1 MRKFILF
8 HRPANLKAFIF
19 LQLKNLIYTIII
31 CVLAAILSVL
41 LDRIGM
47 GKQNNL
53 MVFLVGV
60 LIVTV
65 LTRGYLYGFMAS
77 MISLL
82 VFNYFFTI
90 PYETFRINN
99 LQDYLLIALFL
110 ISSSICGTM
119 SLKFQRQWELSK
131 QNEATTRLLYEIS
144 ESFLNLNGKLSILKN
159 AVTYITQHTGYEC
172 SIVLDSTKFGIHD
185 IYYATEEFSL
195 RDRLNSNFHSI
206 PIKGLSDE
214 MGTITLLNPILP
226 LSEKNDMIIKTVCY
240 QMALVLDREFIYQQ
254 GEKIKIAME
263 REQLKSTL
271 LRSISHDIRTPLT
284 GIMGASSLIA
294 DSYNTLDEVS
304 IRRLAAD
311 ISEESAWLY
320 NSIQNILDMTRI
332 NDGRLLIKKEYEA
345 VDDLIQQA
353 VSHVPW
359 ILKSGRLQIQM
370 PADIIMIMSDGR
382 LIVQVLINLL
392 ENAYQHSGSESHIT
406 LAAYLEH
413 NAVIFLVS
421 DDGLGID
428 ESLKDT
434 MFEQFVTLPRNVADG
449 RHGVGLGL
457 AICKTIIEAHKG
469 TITADN
475 LPTGGAVF
483 KIVLPVEEDEIA

>member
-1 MRKFILF
+1 MFHKPANVRYFILIQIK
-8 HRPANLKAFIF
+8 NIF
-19 LQLKNLIYTIII
+19 YTILI
-31 CVLAAILSVL
+31 CFLATCFSVL
-41 LDRIGM
+41 LDQIGM

-60 LIVTV
+60 LIITV
-65 LTRGYLYGFMAS
+65 LTKGYFYGFIAS
-77 MISLL
+77 IISLL
-82 VFNYFFTI
+82 IFNYFFTI
-90 PYETFRINN
+90 PYETFQINN
-99 LQDYLLIALFL
+99 LQDYILITLFL

-119 SLKFQRQWELSK
+119 SSKFQRQSELSK

-144 ESFLNLNGKLSILKN
+144 ESFLNLNGKMSVLKN
-159 AVTYITQHTGYEC
+159 AVNYITKYTGYQC

-185 IYYATEEFSL
+185 IHFATEDFTL
-195 RDRLNSNFHSI
+195 RDRLTAKLYTLPFE
-206 PIKGLSDE
+206 GLADE
-214 MGTITLLNPILP
+214 MGTITLLNPMLP
-226 LSEKNDMIIKTVCY
+226 LSEKNDMIIKTVSY
-240 QMALVLDREFIYQQ
+240 QMSLVLDREFIYQQ
-254 GEKIKIAME
+254 GQEIKIAME

-294 DSYNTLDEVS
+294 ESLDTLDETS
-304 IRRLAAD
+304 IKRLATD
-311 ISEESAWLY
+311 INEESAWLY

-332 NDGRLLIKKEYEA
+332 NEGRLLIKKEYEA

-359 ILKSGRLQIQM
+359 IQKSGRLQIQM
-370 PADIIMIMSDGR
+370 PPDIIMVMSDGR

-392 ENAYQHSGSESHIT
+392 ENAFQHSGNESHII
-406 LAAYLEH
+406 LSAFQE
-413 NAVIFLVS
+413 NNFIVFLVT

-428 ESLKDT
+428 ETLKDT

-457 AICKTIIEAHKG
+457 AICKTIVEAHNG
-469 TITADN
+469 TISASN
-475 LPTGGAVF
+475 RPAGGAVF
-483 KIVLPVEEDEIA
+483 RITLPLDEVEL

>member
-1 MRKFILF
+1 MKKNVLLQK
-8 HRPANLKAFIF
+8 PANLKHFIF
-19 LQLKNLIYTIII
+19 LQIKNIFFMVFI
-31 CVLAAILSVL
+31 CFIASCFSVL

-60 LIVTV
+60 LVITV
-65 LTRGYLYGFMAS
+65 LTKGYFYGFIAS
-77 MISLL
+77 IISLL
-82 VFNYFFTI
+82 IFNYFFTV
-90 PYETFRINN
+90 PYKTFQINN
-99 LQDYLLIALFL
+99 LQDYILIALFL

-119 SLKFQRQWELSK
+119 SSKFQRQTELSR
-131 QNEATTRLLYEIS
+131 QNEAATRLLYEIS
-144 ESFLNLNGKLSILKN
+144 ESFLNLNGKMSVLKN
-159 AVTYITQHTGYEC
+159 AVTYITQYTGYQC
-172 SIVLDSTKFGIHD
+172 SIVLDSTKFGIRD
-185 IYYATEEFSL
+185 IHYATEDFAL
-195 RDRLNSNFHSI
+195 RDRLNAKLYTL

-214 MGTITLLNPILP
+214 TGTITLLNPLLP
-226 LSEKNDMIIKTVCY
+226 LSEKNDMIIKTVSY

-254 GEKIKIAME
+254 GEEIKIAME

-294 DSYNTLDEVS
+294 ENFETLDEAS
-304 IRRLAAD
+304 IKRLASD
-311 ISEESAWLY
+311 INEESAWLY

-332 NDGRLLIKKEYEA
+332 NEGRLLIKKEYEA

-359 ILKSGRLQIQM
+359 IIKSGRLQIQM
-370 PADIIMIMSDGR
+370 PADIIMVASDGR

-392 ENAYQHSGSESHIT
+392 ENAFQHSGNESHIT
-406 LAAYLEH
+406 LSAFSEDSF
-413 NAVIFLVS
+413 VVFLVT

-457 AICKTIIEAHKG
+457 AICKTIVEAHG
-469 TITADN
+469 GIISAEN
-475 LPTGGAVF
+475 SPTGGAVF
-483 KIVLPVEEDEIA
+483 RISLPVDDDEI